1 MDRFEKCEISAHLFA
16 NLLVSAEGS
25 LIIQEVNNSENINA
39 PSTMK
44 EEKELGDEGLEQ
56 QLSPSASDGSS
67 RHSNSVIYCDVPDSE
82 FATTSGEE

>member
-16 NLLVSAEGS
+16 NLLVS

-39 PSTMK
+39 PPTMK

-67 RHSNSVIYCDVPDSE
+67 GHSNSVIHCDVPDSE
-82 FATTSGEE
+82 FVTTSGEE

>member
-1 MDRFEKCEISAHLFA
+1 MDRSEKCEISAHLFA

-67 RHSNSVIYCDVPDSE
+67 GHSNSVIHCDVPDSE
-82 FATTSGEE
+82 FVTTSGEE